1 MHIEYHSM
9 YFIAWDKMYVVS
21 VVLNKCAN
29 KTRFKPVKS
38 TSAENK
44 SSFRWDFFLC
54 CSKVLTL
61 RVATMSTWCCR
72 VSFLPLPCVCW
83 LNYCRLDRNELAR
96 DKNLLISLFSDRK
109 FRVIFTEA
117 REKGIRW
124 KCDTT
129 TRSWSFFSKNIL
141 LLFSSHKIELL
152 LWNYQQIYCE
162 VCTRIIN
169 LFPIRFFLFI
179 ELRV

>member
-44 SSFRWDFFLC
+44 ISFRWDFFLC

-83 LNYCRLDRNELAR
+83 LNYCRLDRNKLAR

-117 REKGIRW
+117 RENVLGV
-124 KCDTT
+124 
-129 TRSWSFFSKNIL
+129 SFQKIFC
-141 LLFSSHKIELL
+141 FSSHHIRL
-152 LWNYQQIYCE
+152 NYCYEITSKSIVRYALE
-162 VCTRIIN
+162 
-169 LFPIRFFLFI
+169 
-179 ELRV
+179 